1 MRAPP
6 SSLDSSPSLRH
17 PTDPSRIAA
26 QHPRFAA
33 HTDWRE
39 RGIRKKSVAN
49 PRSFS
54 MKKMGT
60 AFVRLDKCAQK
71 MRSDVC
77 VNDCDDVNVPLRLFC
92 AQVDYPARMSNATLS
107 GISLYIKT
115 SSVPENCAVHRKKR
129 IQTLLLKYLL
139 CCAPRHQ
146 CCTTGEKLHTSHG
159 PQQAVAAGLKP
170 WLLQRRAFGVLLFAT
185 RTKLK
190 LSRKN
195 HMVRFA
201 KRGST
206 GQAKAVQR
214 AAWSTK

>member
-1 MRAPP
+1 MSTCRCVCFARRSTIPRECRMRHCQV
-6 SSLDSSPSLRH
+6 SLCISKRLASQ
-17 PTDPSRIAA
+17 RIA
-26 QHPRFAA
+26 
-33 HTDWRE
+33 
-39 RGIRKKSVAN
+39 
-49 PRSFS
+49 
-54 MKKMGT
+54 
-60 AFVRLDKCAQK
+60 
-71 MRSDVC
+71 
-77 VNDCDDVNVPLRLFC
+77 
-92 AQVDYPARMSNATLS
+92 LS
-107 GISLYIKT
+107 T
-115 SSVPENCAVHRKKR
+115 EKKR